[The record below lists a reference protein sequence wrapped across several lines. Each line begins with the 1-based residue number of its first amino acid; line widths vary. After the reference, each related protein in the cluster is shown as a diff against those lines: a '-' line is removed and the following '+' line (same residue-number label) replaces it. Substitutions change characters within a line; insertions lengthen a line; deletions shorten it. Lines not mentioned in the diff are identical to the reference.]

1 MLSIDIDS
9 ETLTNDRAASA
20 SLFPVGW
27 RVQDRIGWTISRLH
41 GPVPQWR
48 EKIGHSVNK

>member
-1 MLSIDIDS
+1 MLSIYS
-9 ETLTNDRAASA
+9 ESVLTNDRAASA